1 MKVLAFQPQRY
12 SFVVLV
18 EAYAPTLP
26 LLAMT
31 FLTFSPSKSIH
42 WFTTVFVATS
52 LSLCTHVALAQ
63 QVAPATIRLLPEDD
77 ERGQYGHQH
86 NFYFLPPGK
95 TGEDYQ
101 NAGFFGG
108 KLRPYLAGHPQ
119 ALKEL
124 DNYKR
129 QKTIYLADKALLVG
143 SLGLYAS
150 QVFSNGDPVYFN
162 GTQQVAAGAAVVSL
176 LATIFINR
184 HTNEYFKQAVDNYNT
199 DAPGA
204 HGTLWPH
211 LRPAGVGVAAVA
223 GQPVVA
229 LRWQL

>member
-1 MKVLAFQPQRY
+1 M
-12 SFVVLV
+12 SFL
-18 EAYAPTLP
+18 
-26 LLAMT
+26 
-31 FLTFSPSKSIH
+31 SSSSGKSIH
-42 WFTTVFVATS
+42 WLTTAFVATN
-52 LSLCTHVALAQ
+52 LSLASHAGLAQ
-63 QVAPATIRLLPEDD
+63 QVAPATIRLLPED
-77 ERGQYGHQH
+77 EGRGQYGHQH

-95 TGEDYQ
+95 MGEEYQ
-101 NAGFFGG
+101 SAGFFGG

-129 QKTIYLADKALLVG
+129 QKTTYLADRVLLVG

-184 HTNEYFKQAVDNYNT
+184 HTNEYFKQAVDSYNT
-199 DAPGA
+199 DAPRT
-204 HGTLWPH
+204 HGTLWPR
-211 LRPAGVGVAAVA
+211 LRPTGVGVAAA
-223 GQPVVA
+223 SGRPVLA
-229 LRWQL
+229 LRWQF

>member
-1 MKVLAFQPQRY
+1 MASLS
-12 SFVVLV
+12 SF
-18 EAYAPTLP
+18 
-26 LLAMT
+26 
-31 FLTFSPSKSIH
+31 SGKSIH
-42 WFTTVFVATS
+42 WLTTAFVATG
-52 LSLCTHVALAQ
+52 LSLASHAGLAQ
-63 QVAPATIRLLPEDD
+63 QVAPATIRLLPEDQ

-129 QKTIYLADKALLVG
+129 QKTIYLIDKAVLVG

-184 HTNEYFKQAVDNYNT
+184 HTNEYLKQAVDNYNT
-199 DAPGA
+199 DAPAA
-204 HGTLWPH
+204 HGTLWPR
-211 LRPAGVGVAAVA
+211 LRPAGVGMAAVA
-223 GQPVVA
+223 GQPVLA
-229 LRWQL
+229 LHWQL